1 MVVRGAQVHL
11 IPDAGHGGGEGH
23 VFRERR
29 VAGGGV
35 GAADDP
41 LVGTRDAAAAW
52 ICETEY
58 AAQVQQVLGHAI
70 EGSFI
75 RLWRWHIGGRLGE
88 VGRGLGRWVI
98 APRAGG
104 IEIGGEGG
112 ADPLRN

>member
-11 IPDAGHGGGEGH
+11 IPDAGHGVIEVH
-23 VFRERR
+23 VVREQR

-70 EGSFI
+70 KGPFV
-75 RLWRWHIGGRLGE
+75 RLWRWHVGGRLGE
-88 VGRGLGRWVI
+88 VGRGLSGWVI
-98 APRAGG
+98 APRASG
-104 IEIGGEGG
+104 
-112 ADPLRN
+112 